1 MNSSNPPHDLPAL
14 KAPPMTE
21 TVITDFIRRKVE
33 EAGANGV
40 VLGLSGGV
48 DSALVAMLCKLA
60 IGEKRVKG
68 LIMPTDDSDPQDR
81 ETAIRFAREMGIEYT
96 EMNITPAVDALESL
110 LLADTP
116 HENARKKALGNIKAR
131 VRMICLFHAAAT
143 EGRVVMG
150 TGNKSE
156 LLTGYFTKFGDGG
169 SDFAPIGDLYKTQ
182 VWELSKKVGVPDYI
196 VERKPSAGLW
206 AGQTDED
213 ELGMDYGT
221 LDTIL
226 HGIEML
232 KTCEEISEEN
242 NLPVELVR
250 RVDGMVKKT
259 VHKRKMPLI
268 PKIGL
273 RTIGLDWR
281 E

>member
-14 KAPPMTE
+14 SPPPMTE

-33 EAGANGV
+33 EAGAEGV

-60 IGEKRVKG
+60 IGEDGVKA

-81 ETAIRFAREMGIEYT
+81 DMALRFAEEIGIEY
-96 EMNITPAVDALESL
+96 EILDISPAVDALKSMLKAE
-110 LLADTP
+110 D
-116 HENARKKALGNIKAR
+116 RKALGNIKAR
-131 VRMICLFHAAAT
+131 VRMIVLFHAAAT
-143 EGRVVMG
+143 EGRLVMG

-182 VWELSKKVGVPDYI
+182 VWELSRKLGVPDYI
-196 VERKPSAGLW
+196 TERKPSAGLW
-206 AGQTDED
+206 SGQTDED

-221 LDTIL
+221 LDRIL

-232 KTCEEISEEN
+232 KTCEEISKETG
-242 NLPVELVR
+242 LPLEQVR
-250 RVDGMVKKT
+250 KVDGMVKQS

-268 PKIGL
+268 PKVGL

>member
-1 MNSSNPPHDLPAL
+1 MNSSNSRPGSSAL
-14 KAPPMTE
+14 KLPPMTE
-21 TVITDFIRRKVE
+21 TVITDFIRRKVD

-40 VLGLSGGV
+40 VLGLSGGI

-60 IGEKRVKG
+60 IGEKRVKA

-81 ETAIRFAREMGIEYT
+81 EIALGFAEETGIEY
-96 EMNITPAVDALESL
+96 EEKDISPAVKVLERLLQNDVLDEDAK
-110 LLADTP
+110 
-116 HENARKKALGNIKAR
+116 KKALGNIKAR
-131 VRMICLFHAAAT
+131 VRMIFLFHVAAT

-169 SDFAPIGDLYKTQ
+169 CDFAPIGDLYKRQ
-182 VWELSKKVGVPDYI
+182 VREMGRKVGVPDHI
-196 VERKPSAGLW
+196 VKRKPSAGLW

-242 NLPVELVR
+242 GLPIELVGK
-250 RVDGMVKKT
+250 VDSMVKKS

-268 PKIGL
+268 PKVGM